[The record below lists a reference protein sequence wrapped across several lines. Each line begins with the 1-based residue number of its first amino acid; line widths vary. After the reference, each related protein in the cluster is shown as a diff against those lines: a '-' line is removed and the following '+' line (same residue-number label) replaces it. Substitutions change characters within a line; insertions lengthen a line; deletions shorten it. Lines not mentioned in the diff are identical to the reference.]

1 MTKVEWSAFKSFV
14 NSRSAPINYLDMG
27 TYYWLVASDINFCL
41 ECILDKTPSD
51 VTDRDDFV
59 NNYAPTAN
67 LKRNDGDG
75 DALARFKIAPTGW
88 TYQAFCFE
96 FEIGKYNSLYCK
108 DVSGS
113 NISGVTYKIYDGSNA
128 EITDSGSEGNAV
140 KTVVTFE
147 PAWDYCIVSG
157 RIDQLSTA
165 ISDIRMWTIGVPDIP
180 EANGGSKVFVNGLNL
195 KFVDDLVTE
204 GRAPKRLN
212 YSATYHT
219 NKLQFTFKHDTSTA
233 HRCMVI
239 IDLYK
244 E

>member
-1 MTKVEWSAFKSFV
+1 MIFIKEWSSFKNIISNLGVRIIHYEYQGNYYIYLVHGAVHLYCIVTIESTDGEDFL
-14 NSRSAPINYLDMG
+14 NNYLPLSNLG
-27 TYYWLVASDINFCL
+27 ASD
-41 ECILDKTPSD
+41 D
-51 VTDRDDFV
+51 
-59 NNYAPTAN
+59 
-67 LKRNDGDG
+67 DGD
-75 DALARFKIAPTGW
+75 LLVRHKIAPRGW
-88 TYQAFCFE
+88 IYQAFCFD

-108 DVSGS
+108 DVSGN
-113 NISGVTYKIYDGSNA
+113 NISGITYKIYDGSNA
-128 EITDSGSEGNAV
+128 EITDSGAEGNAV

-165 ISDIRMWTIGVPDIP
+165 TSDIRMWTIGVPDVP
-180 EANGGSKVFVNGLNL
+180 EAYGGSKAFVNGLNL

-244 E
+244 A

>member
-1 MTKVEWSAFKSFV
+1 MKVSWTILKDFFTTRYV
-14 NSRSAPINYLDMG
+14 PLNYVEFES
-27 TYYWLVASDINFCL
+27 YYWLKADDINFSL
-41 ECILDKTPSD
+41 ECELDKNQSD
-51 VTDRDDFV
+51 TTDLDDFED
-59 NNYAPTAN
+59 NYKSSAN
-67 LKRNDGDG
+67 IKRNDGDG

-88 TYQAFCFE
+88 IYQAFCFE

-113 NISGVTYKIYDGSNA
+113 NISGITYKIYDGSNV
-128 EITDSGSEGNAV
+128 EITNSGSEGNAV

-157 RIDQLSTA
+157 RIDQLSIAT
-165 ISDIRMWTIGVPDIP
+165 SDIRMWTIGVPDIP
-180 EANGGSKVFVNGLNL
+180 EAYGGSKTFVNGLNL

-244 E
+244 A

>member
-1 MTKVEWSAFKSFV
+1 MKVSWTILKNFFTT
-14 NSRSAPINYLDMG
+14 RYAPLNYVEFES
-27 TYYWLVASDINFCL
+27 YYWLKADDISFSLECELDKSASD
-41 ECILDKTPSD
+41 T
-51 VTDRDDFV
+51 TDLDDFED
-59 NNYAPTAN
+59 NYKASAN
-67 LKRNDGDG
+67 TKRNDGDG
-75 DALARFKIAPTGW
+75 DLLARFKIAPTGW

-113 NISGVTYKIYDGSNA
+113 NISGITYKIYDGSNA

-147 PAWDYCIVSG
+147 PAWDYCIVAG

-165 ISDIRMWTIGVPDIP
+165 TSDIRMWTIGVPDVP
-180 EANGGSKVFVNGLNL
+180 EAYGGSKAFVNGLNL

-244 E
+244 A